1 MAPVASGSA
10 DCRKSVNK
18 LPASLISGS
27 YASSGGSSGNLV
39 DRHFLGDATQRTLMR
54 DRFELAGFEQLA
66 RSGMFDDRSGRQD
79 RTRVGQTLHAR
90 RDIDG
95 AAEIVLA
102 VVENDGEA
110 RSLVNA
116 DLEQQTVAAA

>member
-39 DRHFLGDATQRTLMR
+39 DRHFQGDATQRTLMR

-66 RSGMFDDRSGRQD
+66 RSGMFDDRSGR
-79 RTRVGQTLHAR
+79 RIERESARPCTR
-90 RDIDG
+90 
-95 AAEIVLA
+95 AAIL
-102 VVENDGEA
+102 
-110 RSLVNA
+110 
-116 DLEQQTVAAA
+116 TVRPK